1 MSSEREK
8 QLKKLFKAYID
19 GAVDLSG
26 VVILVNEE
34 DERIEL
40 LTLNATNIQAFLLML
55 HGLQT
60 LHDNAISTTKFNKTV
75 H

>member
-8 QLKKLFKAYID
+8 QLKKLFQAYID
-19 GAVDLSG
+19 GEVDLSG
-26 VVILVNEE
+26 VVILVNEA

-40 LTLNATNIQAFLLML
+40 LTLNATNIQAFILML

>member
-8 QLKKLFKAYID
+8 QLKKLLKAYID
-19 GAVDLSG
+19 GDVDLSG

-40 LTLNATNIQAFLLML
+40 LTLNASNIQAFILML

-60 LHDNAISTTKFNKTV
+60 LHDSAISTTKFNKTV

>member
-8 QLKKLFKAYID
+8 QLKKLLKAYID
-19 GAVDLSG
+19 GDVDISG

-40 LTLNATNIQAFLLML
+40 LTLNASNIQAFILML

-60 LHDNAISTTKFNKTV
+60 LHDSAISTTKFNKTV